1 LTRETEVTGAI
12 VAQDKQLA
20 EVNNRLQE
28 ISVVDPTRG
37 AGEAAQ
43 EKAEVLEQINEE
55 RAALNACRKVLEG
68 LLSKTQERTGISVT
82 NVRMSEGQCSSLA
95 SLGPGPGGRAWA
107 IFRVRPGLPYLMAL
121 SSEPR
126 ARARPSGPGKLLG

>member
-82 NVRMSEGQCSSLA
+82 NVRMSEGV
-95 SLGPGPGGRAWA
+95 GWR
-107 IFRVRPGLPYLMAL
+107 
-121 SSEPR
+121 
-126 ARARPSGPGKLLG
+126 